1 MRHKHKFSAIRTEL
15 DGIKFDSKLEAS
27 YYQHLKLLQRAGE
40 VVFFLRQTPLHLPGG
55 VKLVLDFQVFYTNG
69 DIDFVDVKG
78 METLLFKSKKRI
90 AEATYPITINVV
102 KKGQF

>member
-1 MRHKHKFSAIRTEL
+1 MRKHKFSAIRTTL

-27 YYQHLKLLQRAGE
+27 YYQHLNLLQRAGE

-69 DIDFVDVKG
+69 EIDFVDVKG

>member
-1 MRHKHKFSAIRTEL
+1 MRRKHKFSAVRTEL

-40 VVFFLRQTPLHLPGG
+40 VVLFLRQTPIHLLGG
-55 VKLVLDFQVFYTNG
+55 TKLVVDFQVFYSDG
-69 DIDFVDVKG
+69 SVAFIDVKG
-78 METLLFKSKKRI
+78 METDSFKMKKRLV
-90 AEATYPITINVV
+90 EAAYPIQIEIV